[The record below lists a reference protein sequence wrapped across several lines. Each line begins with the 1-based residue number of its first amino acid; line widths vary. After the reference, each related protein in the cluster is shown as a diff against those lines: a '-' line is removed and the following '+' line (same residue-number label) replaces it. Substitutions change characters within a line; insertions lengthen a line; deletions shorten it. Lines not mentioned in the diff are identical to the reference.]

1 VAPRDWFDQVRR
13 RWWIP
18 AAFVALVVMV
28 ALWLSSS
35 GPERITA
42 PRPQL
47 GPDAPPGSD
56 LAAASLSVPVRVSI
70 ATLLREVENQV
81 PRTWGSPD
89 EPIEVPERGRTN
101 AAISLRRSPFRAELN
116 GSIARLSATVEY
128 TLEATYD
135 LPLMP
140 DLNLGCGTGEDEPRP
155 RLAVVLEA
163 PITLTSD
170 WRIETRSRVEHVAAA
185 SSEERDRCEV
195 TFAGF
200 DVTGRMEEAAREF
213 LGGHTETIDSI
224 VRAAEVRPSFVAWWD
239 VLREPIELDED
250 VWLEIRPEAIR
261 RGPIHGTGDAV
272 TVDAN
277 LRARPRVSVGDRPE
291 VWPTELPALEEGPVG
306 GALDILIE
314 ARGEYP
320 AATRLLNEA
329 LVGQIVEAA
338 GGRLE
343 VRSLTVMGIGGGR
356 LALETEVAGDLEG
369 RLFLVGTPSYD
380 AQDGQVYIPDLNFS
394 VETSNLLVH
403 GASRALHTQL
413 VTFLR
418 SRARWPVGD
427 AVDWAAEKLR
437 EGLNR
442 SLADG
447 VHLEGSVDQVRILGV
462 EARRDALRV
471 RAAGTARATFNVD
484 RGG

>member
-1 VAPRDWFDQVRR
+1 
-13 RWWIP
+13 
-18 AAFVALVVMV
+18 MV

-70 ATLLREVENQV
+70 ATLLREVENHV

-261 RGPIHGTGDAV
+261 RGPIHGTGDVV

-418 SRARWPVGD
+418 SRARWPVVD